1 MVNLEPQGET
11 TELFI
16 RHGGSVYETC
26 ETETVM
32 PETEALVGT
41 IAEYPEFSTLT
52 LEQRPV
58 LHLRFRCLAEGMS
71 ELTFAGIYLFR
82 QAHRYQI
89 ARIGEDLFV
98 ISGQDAEP
106 FFLLPFG
113 LPSRAILDS
122 LFHRYRVMKA
132 VSASQAE
139 QLSRLGY
146 RVWEDR
152 DNFDYL
158 YPREKMATLSGR
170 ALHRKKNLV
179 NLFLRNNACVA
190 RPLLGEYTGAALRV
204 LEQWRQ
210 QEKPDCPAAE
220 PGDYAAA
227 REALENMEY
236 LQLCGAIFHVNDEP
250 VAYTLGEEVA
260 QGRVFVLHF
269 EKAILRKEF
278 TGIYQYANQA
288 FAAFL
293 PDKYELI
300 NREQDLGDPGLRQ
313 AKESYRPVGFVTK
326 YRAARQDFPRGPQ
339 DISGR

>member
-1 MVNLEPQGET
+1 MVDAQVVNLEPQGGT
-11 TELFI
+11 SELSI
-16 RHGGSVYETC
+16 RHAGSDYGTRG
-26 ETETVM
+26 TETAM
-32 PETEALVGT
+32 PEAGALVQT
-41 IAEYPEFSTLT
+41 IAEYPEYSALA

-58 LHLRFRCLAEGMS
+58 LHPRFQRLAEGMS
-71 ELTFAGIYLFR
+71 ELTSAGIYLFR
-82 QAHRYQI
+82 QTHHYQI
-89 ARIGEDLFV
+89 SRMGEDLFV
-98 ISGQDAEP
+98 ISGRNAEP
-106 FFLLPFG
+106 FFMLPFG
-113 LPSRAILDS
+113 LPPRELLES
-122 LFHRYRVMKA
+122 LFGQHQVMKA

-139 QLSRLGY
+139 QLSQMGY

-190 RPLLGEYTGAALRV
+190 KPLLEEYTGDALRV

-210 QEKPDCPAAE
+210 QEMPDCPLAE

-227 REALENMEY
+227 KEALENMEY
-236 LQLCGAIFHVNDEP
+236 LQLCGGIFYVNEEP

-260 QGRVFVLHF
+260 QGRMFVLHF

-278 TGIYQYANQA
+278 TGIYQYVNQA
-288 FAAFL
+288 FAALL

-300 NREQDLGDPGLRQ
+300 NREQDLGDPGLHQ
-313 AKESYRPVGFVTK
+313 AKESYKPVGFVIK
-326 YRAARQDFPRGPQ
+326 YRAAPQ
-339 DISGR
+339 DSQ